1 MPMYGIG
8 TTELLVIVVL
18 LGCPALV
25 VMYIVAT
32 VLRGA
37 RSQKDTPERL
47 DRIEHKLDEKAEK

>member
-37 RSQKDTPERL
+37 RSQKDTAERL
-47 DRIEHKLDEKAEK
+47 DRIERKLDEKAEK